1 MIALQWFSMGI
12 ITMLAINV
20 MIYVHNVINLKW
32 YTLPLLLGALVDILV
47 GIGWC
52 WSSYLEG
59 YAQSGAMGL
68 TLFCGSGIL
77 IIIMTWRHL
86 IAPELKLRTLS

>member
-1 MIALQWFSMGI
+1 MRRSEPVLTNIDFED
-12 ITMLAINV
+12 
-20 MIYVHNVINLKW
+20 
-32 YTLPLLLGALVDILV
+32 DILV

-52 WSSYLEG
+52 WSSFLEG

-77 IIIMTWRHL
+77 IIITTWRHL
-86 IAPELKLRTLS
+86 IAPELKLKALS